1 MKVWTCSSQI
11 PLSLCK
17 QQEYFKGPAALDLWD
32 KFKDYADYND
42 FTIKWLAECRR
53 VMKKNASFGLWVLSK
68 TYVD

>member
-11 PLSLCK
+11 HFPLCK
-17 QQEYFKGPAALDLWD
+17 QEEYFKGPAALDLWD

-53 VMKKNASFGLWVLSK
+53 GNEEGCLYLDYGFFPKHM
-68 TYVD
+68 